1 MCGELEYVPDVVFEE
16 SYDTPIEGLGVSR
29 SFFLLPKETYA
40 SPRPVSEL
48 TNREIGTLGEDF
60 AVRFL
65 VDQGYEVLERNWR
78 CRRGESDIVTESP
91 DGSLTFVEVK
101 TRRCGS
107 TFTDCAPE
115 EAVTEAKQE
124 RYGKLAEIYLQEHRL
139 SMPVALDV
147 ISIILDDDGQSRL
160 RLITGSIFLDR

>member
-60 AVRFL
+60 AARFL
-65 VDQGYEVLERNWR
+65 VDQATRSSSATGAAG
-78 CRRGESDIVTESP
+78 GESPISSP
-91 DGSLTFVEVK
+91 
-101 TRRCGS
+101 RAP
-107 TFTDCAPE
+107 TD
-115 EAVTEAKQE
+115 
-124 RYGKLAEIYLQEHRL
+124 L
-139 SMPVALDV
+139 
-147 ISIILDDDGQSRL
+147 
-160 RLITGSIFLDR
+160 